1 MILCNMQSIYDLQTA
16 AWIFFG
22 EFVGDCG
29 EGVRNGLAVAV
40 ISQNIFIN

>member
-1 MILCNMQSIYDLQTA
+1 MIYKRLRD
-16 AWIFFG
+16 FFG

-29 EGVRNGLAVAV
+29 EGVRNGLAVPL